1 MSKVIKGND
10 GPVLGIY
17 SSKDMFEKLKY
28 ESLRLQKD
36 WQSSYDSF
44 NFLVTAWHL
53 FQDWPKSDATRS
65 PSRLKRQK
73 NRLSTEMI
81 LVLDIVRDLTNG
93 SKHFTLDPKAA
104 KNRRVD
110 EVHTGNEVG
119 FYQYF
124 FHEDLPAVTVE
135 THWYFSIRVLHNILM
150 QYFTWV
156 FNDSVSEKNFP
167 SEISEAILY
176 CNIAKRSSGP
186 SPVVWLEGIEGAYP
200 QRK

>member
-1 MSKVIKGND
+1 MSKTIKDRD

-28 ESLRLQKD
+28 ESLRLQKN
-36 WQSSYDSF
+36 WQNPYDSF

-53 FQDWPKSDATRS
+53 FNDWPKSDDRHNL
-65 PSRLKRQK
+65 SRIKRQK
-73 NRLSTEMI
+73 NQLPSEMR
-81 LVLDIVRDLTNG
+81 LVLDITRDLTNG
-93 SKHFTLDPKAA
+93 GKHFMLDPKAA

-110 EVHTGNEVG
+110 VVHTGNEMD
-119 FYQYF
+119 YYEYF

-135 THWYFSIRVLHNILM
+135 THWYLSIRILHNILIH
-150 QYFTWV
+150 YFTWV
-156 FNDSVSEKNFP
+156 FNDSILANNFP

-176 CNIAKRSSGP
+176 CNIAERPAGP
-186 SPVVWLEGIEGAYP
+186 SPAIWLEGIEGAYP